1 MSTFL
6 CQHYFFF
13 QKHSHHPNIATY
25 FGAFIQKTGRGHDD
39 QLWLVMEYCGAGS
52 VTDLLKSS
60 RGRSLKE
67 DWISYISKGVLKG
80 LAHLHKAKVIHRDI
94 KGPSHNLVI
103 PGHHAPPTVVQNDQG
118 RKRSLKNDQ
127 F

>member
-1 MSTFL
+1 
-6 CQHYFFF
+6 
-13 QKHSHHPNIATY
+13 
-25 FGAFIQKTGRGHDD
+25 
-39 QLWLVMEYCGAGS
+39 MEYCGAGS

-94 KGPSHNLVI
+94 KGPS
-103 PGHHAPPTVVQNDQG
+103 QNRIDATRYPQTKPDRVEVMDDQQKLFKIL
-118 RKRSLKNDQ
+118 RREKVKTSY
-127 F
+127 

>member
-1 MSTFL
+1 MSTL
-6 CQHYFFF
+6 FFF

-94 KGPSHNLVI
+94 KGLSHNLVI
-103 PGHHAPPTVVQNDQG
+103 PGHHALARIVTNDHG
-118 RKRSLKNDQ
+118 RK
-127 F
+127 